1 MSETNQGGQGKQGG
15 FIRAAKDYFSGT
27 AGGITQVL
35 VGQVT

>member
-1 MSETNQGGQGKQGG
+1 MSGTNQEGQGRQGG

-27 AGGITQVL
+27 AGGIAQVL